1 MSHPH
6 APEAATSPQ
15 ARPTPDDARPRGAV
29 PIHERL
35 AWDLNDL
42 EALTGISR
50 RSWERWKSAGKLP
63 RPIRIGRRVLWPSE
77 SIRRWLQE
85 QAAGREAGR

>member
-6 APEAATSPQ
+6 APVANK
-15 ARPTPDDARPRGAV
+15 RPEDRPDSDAVPRPEGI

-35 AWDLNDL
+35 TWDLDDL

-50 RSWERWKSAGKLP
+50 RTWERWKSAGKLP
-63 RPIRIGRRVLWPSE
+63 RPIKIGRRVLWPAD

-85 QAAGREAGR
+85 QAAGRGAK